1 MGTLFYPTRGLTL
14 WTKIAWMA
22 MSYGSTS
29 VFGLLTLAWLLAY
42 IKKPWFQKSYY
53 MSTSILTI
61 ISWVLSIFVAASF
74 IVGAL
79 VTNDEGENPKQ
90 LMFNMIYMAVYVVGV
105 MVVDLIVFLGMG
117 RQLVKFYKWDEQEWW
132 GGNNDGEEAIDE
144 PNSDAFTL

>member
-1 MGTLFYPTRGLTL
+1 
-14 WTKIAWMA
+14 

-29 VFGLLTLAWLLAY
+29 VYGLLTLAWLLAY
-42 IKKPWFQKSYY
+42 IKQPWFQKSYY

-61 ISWVLSIFVAASF
+61 ISWVLSIFVAAAF

-79 VTNDEGENPKQ
+79 VTNNEDENPKR

-105 MVVDLIVFLGMG
+105 IVLDLIVFLGMG

-132 GGNNDGEEAIDE
+132 GGNTEGEEEFDDE
-144 PNSDAFTL
+144 NSDPFTL